1 MVVDRTSSDRTCT
14 GNKALSGHSDSKRKT
29 WQKIPMSLS
38 AQVASERL
46 YFLPFREKH
55 KKNKKQTK
63 TICEPSNF
71 KQKLVPYLVTF
82 FPYISFLNKHFILH
96 HKKNHCFNF
105 SLNLQLSHFNNAH
118 LLTSSFLSPSAF
130 FSIEACLCY
139 EKERKK
145 KIKIKWIETASRLSH
160 SQPKGI
166 AYRTT
171 IIYLLAITSIL
182 VQR

>member
-1 MVVDRTSSDRTCT
+1 MWV
-14 GNKALSGHSDSKRKT
+14 LKRG
-29 WQKIPMSLS
+29 Q
-38 AQVASERL
+38 
-46 YFLPFREKH
+46 
-55 KKNKKQTK
+55 
-63 TICEPSNF
+63 
-71 KQKLVPYLVTF
+71 PYLRTTSLG
-82 FPYISFLNKHFILH
+82 YNLE
-96 HKKNHCFNF
+96 KNWLLQCAPSPPPPGRNF
-105 SLNLQLSHFNNAH
+105 SPSEPPRETNLQKVIKLPAKFLKHNLFPQLQLSHFNNAH

-166 AYRTT
+166 AYRTS
-171 IIYLLAITSIL
+171 IIYLLVITSIL